1 MDTPEIQSES
11 VEEIAAFSARWAADT
26 LKKQVVVSDGGCY
39 IEALNGFP
47 GPFIKYINKWFS
59 AEDMLNLMKNKKN
72 RRVVWKDCLA
82 YCEPGKK
89 SKTFICDFESG
100 ALAKNLGVQ
109 KYRKDY
115 GWIDSLFIPKGYSK
129 PLSEWPD
136 DEYVFLEI
144 NSNGQWLWIEQL
156 TGMPI
161 SKTIAETLANPPK

>member
-11 VEEIAAFSARWAADT
+11 VEEIAAFSAKWASDKLNKPVA
-26 LKKQVVVSDGGCY
+26 VSDGGCY

-59 AEDMLNLMKNKKN
+59 AENMLDLMKGKKD
-72 RRVVWKDCLA
+72 RRVVWRDCLA

-89 SKTFICDFESG
+89 PKTFVCDFESG
-100 ALAKNLGVQ
+100 MLAEKSGAQ

-115 GWIDSLFIPKGYSK
+115 GWIDTLFIPKGHTK

-136 DEYVFLEI
+136 DEYLDFWSSPNNYDSWQRLVDYL
-144 NSNGQWLWIEQL
+144 NKNR
-156 TGMPI
+156 
-161 SKTIAETLANPPK
+161 